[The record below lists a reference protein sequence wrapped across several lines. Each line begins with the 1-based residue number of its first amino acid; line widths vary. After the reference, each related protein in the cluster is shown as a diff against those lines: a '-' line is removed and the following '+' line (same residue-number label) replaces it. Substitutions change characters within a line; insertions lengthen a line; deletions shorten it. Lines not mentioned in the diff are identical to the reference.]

1 MYQQKGSMGA
11 RIGAFLLDNIIINII
26 AGLIAWVSWELYL
39 LTLPFLSFL
48 YFGICEGSSM
58 SASPGKRICGL
69 IVVDESGMPLSYGTA
84 FLRSL
89 GRLISGVCLGIGFL
103 LGLFDREGKTLHDR
117 MARTFVASRREVYQ
131 QPAPPPPP
139 PPQPQPQPQPQL
151 QSASMKGNGNMNPQ
165 IIGISGQFAGR
176 AFPIAPQGSMLG
188 TDPASCDFVF
198 PRGCPGIS
206 RNHCKIQYNPQTR
219 MFILFDLG
227 SSYGT
232 FLGSGVRVPQ
242 GQPMALQ
249 PGDNFYLASP
259 SSLFRVSL

>member
-11 RIGAFLLDNIIINII
+11 RIGAFFLDNIIINVI

-39 LTLPFLSFL
+39 LAVPFLSLL
-48 YFGICEGSSM
+48 YFGFCEGSSM
-58 SASPGKRICGL
+58 SASLGKRICGL

-89 GRLISGVCLGIGFL
+89 GRLISGACLGIGFL
-103 LGLFDREGKTLHDR
+103 IGFFDGEGKTLHDR
-117 MARTFVASRREVYQ
+117 MAHTFVASSREVYQ
-131 QPAPPPPP
+131 QPS
-139 PPQPQPQPQPQL
+139 PQPQPQPQL
-151 QSASMKGNGNMNPQ
+151 HSESMKGNSSMNPQ

-206 RNHCKIQYNPQTR
+206 RNHCKIQYNPQTQ
-219 MFILFDLG
+219 M
-227 SSYGT
+227 
-232 FLGSGVRVPQ
+232 
-242 GQPMALQ
+242 
-249 PGDNFYLASP
+249 
-259 SSLFRVSL
+259 